1 MKGIKMKKLLLPFV
15 SVFIITFSAPV
26 VAQKMYAGVLG
37 GPNFADLNI
46 DFVDVTHTDYEVLS
60 RTLFGVGGFVGINLN
75 EFLSIQ
81 LEPLFIKKG
90 GLYKEPSIPDMR
102 ITSNQID
109 IPLVLKAGIGE
120 NIQPY
125 LLGGVFLSFVLD
137 ATLEIELA
145 GISLEGDLTEILNKT
160 EFGALFGAGISIP
173 LWKGSAF
180 IEGRYAW
187 GFTNLNKGGNINLT
201 NGNLLVAGPQIDP
214 QDEIKTMGIQI
225 MLGYQLPIWGE

>member
-1 MKGIKMKKLLLPFV
+1 MKKSLYIFATVL
-15 SVFIITFSAPV
+15 IIILTVPLH
-26 VAQKMYAGVLG
+26 AQKTYVGVLG
-37 GPNFADLNI
+37 GANFADLKIN
-46 DFVDVTHTDYEVLS
+46 FVDVTHTDYDVQS

-180 IEGRYAW
+180 IEGRYAL